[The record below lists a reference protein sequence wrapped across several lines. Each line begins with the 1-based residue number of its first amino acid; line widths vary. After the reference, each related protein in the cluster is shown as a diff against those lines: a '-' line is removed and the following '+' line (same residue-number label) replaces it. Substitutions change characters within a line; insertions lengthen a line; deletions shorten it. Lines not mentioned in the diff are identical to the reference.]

1 MSAEMLKRGLT
12 LGRIEVICEN
22 KKIRIANMTKLMQ
35 WLCFVG
41 LTFTAWFSLLADVLP
56 IRLSKSA
63 KEVVFP
69 VRKFGSFKYMYRLK
83 LNNKGCLVSIN

>member
-1 MSAEMLKRGLT
+1 
-12 LGRIEVICEN
+12 
-22 KKIRIANMTKLMQ
+22 MQ